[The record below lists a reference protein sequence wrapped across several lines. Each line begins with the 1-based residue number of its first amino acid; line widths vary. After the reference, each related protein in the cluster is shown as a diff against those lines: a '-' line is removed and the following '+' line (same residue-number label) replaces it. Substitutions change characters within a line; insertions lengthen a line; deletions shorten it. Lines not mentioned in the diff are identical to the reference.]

1 MTRVPPVGTRV
12 RLTRLYREATWL
24 SEFLDAL
31 GTVIKISVEPCSG
44 MRWVEVE
51 FDGEGS
57 PHHRTHGVF
66 ICNLTPATKIRRP

>member
-1 MTRVPPVGTRV
+1 MTRVPPAGTRV
-12 RLTRLYREATWL
+12 RLTKLYREASWL
-24 SEFLDAL
+24 SEFLGIL

-57 PHHRTHGVF
+57 PEYRTNGVF
-66 ICNLTPATKIRRP
+66 ICNLTPVTQIRRP